1 MEEDT
6 STLETKVTSLSP
18 SGQTEEPEWLIPK
31 QQQVNSDDINT
42 VSDITESLFSTS
54 RTPST
59 VASKAPLIVE
69 LNENPDNGDTL
80 DVAQGSALSELM
92 LPLEITPSFS
102 SNTVGRRPL
111 IEEIDDSVSSN
122 TGLLEH
128 SSSNKE
134 EGSMNFFI
142 TESSISKAAS
152 FHSTA
157 SKEPESTPTEFGGQ
171 WAQRTRPLIEEVADD
186 NITKTDTVKVE
197 TIEDLEDFD
206 APQLHPVDDQFGN
219 VKASQPVGEGG
230 RKETMHD
237 TKYSSEGEV
246 NKITELAEKAGSTLD
261 PVTVDQAL
269 LQSLRQ
275 KYQ

>member
-1 MEEDT
+1 M
-6 STLETKVTSLSP
+6 SLSP

-42 VSDITESLFSTS
+42 VSDITESLFSTG

-59 VASKAPLIVE
+59 VASKAPLIVD
-69 LNENPDNGDTL
+69 LNENPADDGDTL
-80 DVAQGSALSELM
+80 DAAQGSALSELM

-102 SNTVGRRPL
+102 SNTAGRRPL

-122 TGLLEH
+122 TSLLAH

-134 EGSMNFFI
+134 EGSTNFFI

-171 WAQRTRPLIEEVADD
+171 WAQRTRPLIEEVTDV
-186 NITKTDTVKVE
+186 NTTKTDTVKVE
-197 TIEDLEDFD
+197 TIEDLEDFET
-206 APQLHPVDDQFGN
+206 PQLHPVGDQFSN
-219 VKASQPVGEGG
+219 IKASQPAGEDGK
-230 RKETMHD
+230 KETLHD
-237 TKYSSEGEV
+237 TKSSSEGEV
-246 NKITELAEKAGSTLD
+246 DRITELAEKAGSTLD